1 MSIEIDVKNISSEAK
16 KLVVEIDTRSSASS
30 RSTTSTL
37 FQFYRHT
44 FISTISK
51 KLERIVIKKSSYL
64 LYEIVEAK
72 SY

>member
-1 MSIEIDVKNISSEAK
+1 MLKASSSEAK
-16 KLVVEIDTRSSASS
+16 KLVVKIDTRSSASS

-44 FISTISK
+44 FISTTSK
-51 KLERIVIKKSSYL
+51 RLERFVIKKSSYQ